1 MMSAQ
6 DGFGDTEVIIQHTDN
21 GEDDGDGDA
30 TTLFQ
35 SVWRQSPDLIAKT
48 FQWEQEHWIDIV
60 KHPPFSW
67 NPWQYGNNDLYCWE

>member
-48 FQWEQEHWIDIV
+48 FQ
-60 KHPPFSW
+60 
-67 NPWQYGNNDLYCWE
+67 